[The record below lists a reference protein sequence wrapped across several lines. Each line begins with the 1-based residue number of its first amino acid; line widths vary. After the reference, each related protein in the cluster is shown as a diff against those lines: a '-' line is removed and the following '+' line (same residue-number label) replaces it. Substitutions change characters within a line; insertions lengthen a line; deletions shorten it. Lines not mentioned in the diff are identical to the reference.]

1 MATPLRSA
9 GRPRVHCFQIT
20 RKRRPLDE
28 GGKEGRKE
36 ERSGVWEE
44 DEGPA
49 SLPPFPNYSRVSTLT
64 HSLTHSTS
72 MSIRASVTFVAFH
85 VCLSVSRSVPIDAL
99 RETES
104 LEVADGRG
112 RLFRAASKRE
122 IAVEAK
128 GVEGEGAP
136 NGLRTRT
143 VSRKQTRAR
152 RGKLSRYTCY

>member
-1 MATPLRSA
+1 MLPDNEKTTTA
-9 GRPRVHCFQIT
+9 GR
-20 RKRRPLDE
+20 
-28 GGKEGRKE
+28 GKEGRRRGVGFGRKAKAQLFSR
-36 ERSGVWEE
+36 RSLIIPE
-44 DEGPA
+44 
-49 SLPPFPNYSRVSTLT
+49 YR

-104 LEVADGRG
+104 LAVADGRG
-112 RLFRAASKRE
+112 RLFRAASERE
-122 IAVEAK
+122 IAVEAE

-143 VSRKQTRAR
+143 VSRKQARAR